1 MGIVVVDPVTRI
13 EGHLRIEAE
22 LDATGTITRASSC
35 GTMVRGI
42 EKIMQGRDPRDAWAF
57 TQRICGV
64 CTTSHGIASVRAVE
78 NALKIAIPENAEI
91 IRNLMN
97 GAQYVQD
104 HVVHFYH
111 LHALDWVDVVSA
123 LSADPAE
130 TARIQ
135 QCISAWPNNTTEHFA
150 ATQQK
155 LQSFA
160 DTGQLGIFNN
170 GYWGHSEYKLP
181 PEINLLAVTHYLE
194 ALAWQR
200 DIAKVHAI
208 FGGKNPHPSFA
219 VGGMPCAISTE
230 SNATAVNGQS
240 LSLVGEII
248 AQARTFVDQVYIPD
262 LLAIAR
268 FYKDWA
274 TKGEGLGNFLSFG
287 DFPQYDVNDETT
299 FFFPRG
305 AILDRD
311 LANVLPVDLNDTAQV
326 QELISHSW
334 YDYSGGKNAA
344 LHPYQGET
352 SPRYSGPT
360 STYTNLDLDAE
371 YSWLKSPRWRG
382 NAMEVGPLARV
393 LMMFAQGNTAVQ
405 DTVNAVLSELKLPL
419 TALFSTLGRTAAR
432 GIECKVLADQMPVWH
447 ARLMSNLADGDRS
460 VFDDSQFRPSAWP
473 AQAQGVGFLEA
484 PRGALAHWI
493 VINNGRIGNYQAVVP
508 TTWNAGPRDHNGL
521 EGPYDAALK
530 GHSLHDPQQ
539 PLEILRTIHSFD
551 PCMGCAVHLADPD
564 GEPLFT
570 FKVQ

>member
-1 MGIVVVDPVTRI
+1 MSTVVVDPITRI

-22 LDATGTITRASSC
+22 LDASNTITRASSC

-42 EKIMQGRDPRDAWAF
+42 EKILRGRDPRDAWAF

-78 NALKIAIPENAEI
+78 DALGILIPENAEI

-104 HVVHFYH
+104 HVVHFYQ
-111 LHALDWVDVVSA
+111 LHALDWVDVISA

-130 TARIQ
+130 TARLQ
-135 QCISAWPNNTTEHFA
+135 QCISPWPNNSTEHFA

-155 LQSFA
+155 LRAFA
-160 DTGQLGIFNN
+160 ETGQLGIFKN
-170 GYWGHSEYKLP
+170 GYWGHPEYKLP
-181 PEINLLAVTHYLE
+181 AELNLLALTHYLE

-200 DIAKVHAI
+200 DIAKVHAV
-208 FGGKNPHPSFA
+208 FGGKNPHPSFV
-219 VGGMPCAISTE
+219 VGGMPCAISTLDA
-230 SNATAVNGQS
+230 ATAVNGQN
-240 LSLVGEII
+240 LSLVGDII
-248 AQARTFVDQVYIPD
+248 ARARAFVDQVYIPD

-268 FYKDWA
+268 FYTDWA
-274 TKGEGLGNFLSFG
+274 AKGEGLGNFLSFG
-287 DFPQYDVNDETT
+287 DFPEYDVNDETT
-299 FFFPRG
+299 LFFPRG
-305 AILDRD
+305 AILGRD

-334 YDYSGGKNAA
+334 YDYAAGKTAG

-360 STYTNLDLDAE
+360 SAYTNLDLDAE

-382 NAMEVGPLARV
+382 HPMEVGPLARV
-393 LMMFAQGNTAVQ
+393 LLMFASGDEAVQ
-405 DTVNAVLSELKLPL
+405 ESVNMVLAELKLPL

-432 GIECKVLADQMPVWH
+432 GLECKALADRMPIWH
-447 ARLMSNLADGDRS
+447 TRLMDNIARGDS
-460 VFDDSQFRPSAWP
+460 AVFDDTQFRPGNWP
-473 AQAQGVGFLEA
+473 SPAQGVGYLEA

-493 VINNGRIGNYQAVVP
+493 VIDNGRIGNYQAVVP

-521 EGPYDAALK
+521 EGPYDAALR
-530 GHSLHDPQQ
+530 GHTLHDPQQ

-564 GEPLFT
+564 GEPLLT
-570 FKVQ
+570 LQVK